1 MRRDQLLWGSALL
14 LLGVLMLAN
23 AMGIRLPNGNSLT
36 SLFWPV
42 ALLLFG
48 AWILFGVFIRRNVE
62 SESANVELQDAR
74 EARLQMHHGAG
85 EFRLH
90 GGANANEFMHGA
102 FIGGVEQKITRNGD
116 KLEVRMRPAKDFID
130 FPFFGP
136 HSQLDWDVALNP
148 SIPTALELHLGAN
161 KSTMDLR
168 DLKITD
174 LTLKSGA
181 SETTLT
187 LPATGRLNAD
197 FEIGAASLTLIVPD
211 GVAIR
216 VRASLGA
223 GDLNVDRTRFP
234 ANESADF
241 ASAPNAIDINIK
253 GGACSVKVK

>member
-1 MRRDQLLWGSALL
+1 MRRDQLLWGSGLL
-14 LLGVLMLAN
+14 LIGILMLAN

-42 ALLLFG
+42 ALLLLG
-48 AWILFGVFIRRNVE
+48 AWLLVGAFVRRNVE
-62 SESANVELQDAR
+62 SQSASIELQGAT
-74 EARLQMHHGAG
+74 EARLQMNHGAG

-90 GGANANEFMHGA
+90 GGANANEFTRGT
-102 FIGGVEQKITRNGD
+102 FVGGVEQKVTLNGD
-116 KLEVRMRPAKDFID
+116 RLEVRMRPAKDFID

-136 HSQLDWDVALNP
+136 HSQLDWDVALNS
-148 SIPTALELHLGAN
+148 SIPTALEMHLGAN

-168 DLKITD
+168 DLNITD

-181 SETTLT
+181 SDTTLT

-211 GVAIR
+211 RVSIR

-223 GDLNVDRTRFP
+223 GDLNVDRARFP
-234 ANESADF
+234 SNESTDF
-241 ASAPNAIDINIK
+241 ATAPNAVDINIK

>member
-1 MRRDQLLWGSALL
+1 MRRDQLLWGSGLL
-14 LLGVLMLAN
+14 LIGILMLAN

-42 ALLLFG
+42 ALLLLG
-48 AWILFGVFIRRNVE
+48 AWLLVGAFVRRNVE
-62 SESANVELQDAR
+62 SQSASIELQGAT
-74 EARLQMHHGAG
+74 EARLQMNHGAG

-90 GGANANEFMHGA
+90 GGANANEFTRGT
-102 FIGGVEQKITRNGD
+102 FVGGVEQKVTRNGD
-116 KLEVRMRPAKDFID
+116 RLEVRMRPAKDFID

-136 HSQLDWDVALNP
+136 HSQLDWDVALNS
-148 SIPTALELHLGAN
+148 SIPTALEMHLGAN

-168 DLKITD
+168 DLNITD

-181 SETTLT
+181 SDTTLT

-211 GVAIR
+211 GVSIR

-223 GDLNVDRTRFP
+223 GDLNVDRARFP
-234 ANESADF
+234 SNESTDF
-241 ASAPNAIDINIK
+241 ATAPNAVDINIK